1 MSKKRYLVTA
11 ALPYANGPL
20 HIGHLAGAYLPA
32 DIYVRYLRLMG
43 KDVVFVCGSD
53 EHGAAITVKA
63 RKEGTTPRAVVD
75 KYHAMLRDTFQKIGI
90 SFDIYHRT
98 TEPIHHQT
106 SQDFFRKLNENQ
118 EFLEETTEQYY
129 DETVGQFL
137 ADRYIVGTCPVCAN
151 PDAYGDQCEKC
162 GSTLSPTDLIN
173 PHSML
178 SGSVPVKRPT
188 KHWFLRLDQ
197 HEAWLRE
204 WINTGVVEGTQLH
217 YPPDWK
223 NHVIGQCNSWL
234 DQGLQPRAMTR
245 DLDWGVDVPQ
255 EIPGSEGKKLY
266 VWLDAPIGY
275 ISATKQ
281 WALDHGKDW
290 EPYWKSDDTALVHFI
305 GKDNIVFH
313 CLIFPAILKAH
324 GGFILPVNVPAN
336 QFLNLEGRKLSTSK
350 NWAVWVHEYCEEFA
364 GQEDVLR
371 YNMIKKM
378 PEQSDSEFTWKGFQE
393 TNNNE
398 LVNNLANFINRVL
411 VLSQKYYGGV
421 VPRIDPEQTFKSGWD
436 AEKTGQYDEELT
448 LLNGK
453 VQEMGAAIE
462 RFELREAL
470 RILME
475 ISSAGN
481 ALLQFNEPWKTVKD
495 QPEMVKVVMN
505 LAIQYVAVLSVAMCP
520 FLPFSSDKLR
530 KMLNLNP
537 LQDNGDLLDVL
548 NELVEGN
555 PVIPTQHALNEP
567 EHLFSRIPDEVI
579 DKQIAK
585 LTMSAPA
592 DDSAFVKTSAF
603 VETSA
608 DKSADEATDQTSNVQ
623 SPESNIQNPI
633 SNVQSPASNV
643 YRPMSELIQFDDFA
657 KLDLRTGTILTAEK
671 MEKSK
676 KLLKLS
682 VDLGFETRT
691 VLSGIAEHFTPEQ
704 VIGQQVVIVAN
715 LAPRVM
721 MGIESQGMILM
732 ADDAEGK
739 LGFVSPSSSW
749 PNGMGVK

>member
-1 MSKKRYLVTA
+1 MKKRYLVTA

-32 DIYVRYLRLMG
+32 DIFVRYQRLLG
-43 KDVVFVCGSD
+43 SDVVFVCGSD

-63 RKEGTTPRAVVD
+63 RKEGTTPRDIVD
-75 KYHAMLRDTFQKIGI
+75 TYHAILRDTFEKIGI
-90 SFDIYHRT
+90 RFDIYHRT
-98 TEPIHHQT
+98 SEPIHHQT
-106 SQDFFRKLNENQ
+106 SQDFFRKLYENQ
-118 EFLEETTEQYY
+118 EFIEETTEQYY

-137 ADRYIVGTCPVCAN
+137 ADRYITGTCPVCAN

-162 GSTLSPTDLIN
+162 GSALSPTDLKE
-173 PHSML
+173 PKSML

-204 WINTGVVEGTQLH
+204 WINHGTVNGVSLH
-217 YPPDWK
+217 APEAWK
-223 NHVIGQCNSWL
+223 NHVLGQCNSWL

-245 DLDWGVDVPQ
+245 DLDWGVDVPS
-255 EIPGSEGKKLY
+255 EIEGSEGKKLY

-290 EPYWKSDDTALVHFI
+290 EPYWKDDDTALIHFI

-324 GGFILPVNVPAN
+324 GGFILPENVPAN

-350 NWAVWVHEYCEEFA
+350 NWAVWVHEYCAEFA

-371 YNMIKKM
+371 YNMIRKM

-398 LVNNLANFINRVL
+398 LVNNLANFVNRVL
-411 VLSQKYYGGV
+411 VLTHKYYDG
-421 VPRIDPEQTFKSGWD
+421 ITPEFEANLTFKSGWEND
-436 AEKTGQYDEELT
+436 TQATVREETERVLAHVALLGAEISRY
-448 LLNGK
+448 N
-453 VQEMGAAIE
+453 
-462 RFELREAL
+462 FREAL
-470 RILME
+470 RLLME

-481 ALLQFNEPWKTVKD
+481 ALLQFNEPWKTIKD
-495 QPEMVKVVMN
+495 QPDLVRNVLHMS
-505 LAIQYVAVLSVAMCP
+505 LQYVAVLSIITRP
-520 FLPFSSDKLR
+520 FLPFTAARLR
-530 KMLNLNP
+530 NMLQLP
-537 LQDNGDLLDVL
+537 ELQDNGEWRDLMAA
-548 NELVEGN
+548 
-555 PVIPTQHALNEP
+555 PTENASLLPAGHKIGAA

-579 DKQIAK
+579 DAQIAK
-585 LTMSAPA
+585 LTQNAP
-592 DDSAFVKTSAF
+592 
-603 VETSA
+603 VET
-608 DKSADEATDQTSNVQ
+608 
-623 SPESNIQNPI
+623 
-633 SNVQSPASNV
+633 ASTEVTIN
-643 YRPMSELIQFDDFA
+643 YAPMKETVQFDDFA
-657 KLDLRTGTILTAEK
+657 KMDIRTGTILTAEK

-682 VDLGFETRT
+682 VDLGFEQRT
-691 VLSGIAEHFTPEQ
+691 ILSGIAEHFQPEE
-704 VIGQQVVIVAN
+704 VVGKHVIVLAN

-721 MGIESQGMILM
+721 MGTESQGMILM
-732 ADDAEGK
+732 AEDAEGK
-739 LGFVSPSSSW
+739 LSFVSPNDGW
-749 PNGMGVK
+749 PSGMGVR